1 MSRYTLRELV
11 DKLVEVAGA
20 PEGIDLDGDIAD
32 VPFMELDYDSLAIIQ
47 VTNVIGRELGIRI
60 SEDAAAE
67 AECPRLLLK
76 MINESPLVDAG
87 E

>member
-47 VTNVIGRELGIRI
+47 VTNVIGR
-60 SEDAAAE
+60 
-67 AECPRLLLK
+67 
-76 MINESPLVDAG
+76 
-87 E
+87 